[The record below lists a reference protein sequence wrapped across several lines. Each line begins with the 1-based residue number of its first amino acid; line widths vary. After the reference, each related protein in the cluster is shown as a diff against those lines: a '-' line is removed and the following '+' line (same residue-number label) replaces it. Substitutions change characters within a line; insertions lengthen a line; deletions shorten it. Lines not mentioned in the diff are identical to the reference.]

1 MSVSNSEKSILAKLL
16 ASENIRIEH
25 QKVATAAFNLQDRA
39 LILPIWKE
47 MSADLYDLLIGHEIG
62 HALYTPAAGWH
73 DAITDGGNGIKSFL
87 NILEDARIERKV
99 KDKYP
104 GIRKNFYA
112 GYKELFERNFFGVEG
127 RDLDTLRFI
136 DRVNLYYKVGAFLN
150 IQFSEDE
157 KAILRRI
164 DVLETWDDVSALAT
178 ELYGLAKTEQTP
190 EETAFDE
197 LMDQLGGM
205 MGDEFDMDS
214 SSSAPTETSD
224 GQSDGESEETDD
236 TQDGEGQS
244 GGQSEETDE
253 ESTTSETADDESG
266 ENGDDQ
272 DYDSREPD
280 GSKGFQ

>member
-25 QKVATAAFNLQDRA
+25 QKVATAAFNLRDRA

-62 HALYTPAAGWH
+62 HALYTPAEGWH
-73 DAITDGGNGIKSFL
+73 DAIEDGGNGIKSFL

-112 GYKELFERNFFGVEG
+112 GYQELFDNNFFGVKG
-127 RDLDTLRFI
+127 KDLTKLRFI
-136 DRVNLYYKVGAFLN
+136 DRINLHYKVGAFLN

-164 DVLETWDDVSALAT
+164 DVLETWEDV
-178 ELYGLAKTEQTP
+178 
-190 EETAFDE
+190 
-197 LMDQLGGM
+197 
-205 MGDEFDMDS
+205 
-214 SSSAPTETSD
+214 
-224 GQSDGESEETDD
+224 
-236 TQDGEGQS
+236 
-244 GGQSEETDE
+244 
-253 ESTTSETADDESG
+253 
-266 ENGDDQ
+266 
-272 DYDSREPD
+272 
-280 GSKGFQ
+280 